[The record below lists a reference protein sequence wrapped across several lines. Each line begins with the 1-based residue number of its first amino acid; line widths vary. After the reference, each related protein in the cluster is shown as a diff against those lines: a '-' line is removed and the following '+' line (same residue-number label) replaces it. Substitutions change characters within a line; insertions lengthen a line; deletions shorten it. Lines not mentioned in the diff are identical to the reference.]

1 MQALVAAV
9 PVHVIVHP
17 DPGLLGAAVAA
28 STQARRAR
36 S

>member
-1 MQALVAAV
+1 MRDLVSAI

-28 STQARRAR
+28 GRQASQARR
-36 S
+36 